1 MTQVSG
7 SRLTEFM
14 EKRIQELVDEG
25 MYTSVS
31 EFIRDAVREK
41 LEDIEVMDLRDI
53 SYKEAKKEILNYI
66 KSKGRAWT
74 SEIADDLRLD
84 LEIVVKVLN
93 ELSNEGKIK

>member
-14 EKRIQELVDEG
+14 EKRIQELVDAG
-25 MYTSVS
+25 LYTSVS
-31 EFIRDAVREK
+31 EFIRDSVREK
-41 LEDIEVMDLRDI
+41 LEDIEVMDLRDV
-53 SYKEAKKEILNYI
+53 SYKEARKEILNYI

>member
-53 SYKEAKKEILNYI
+53 SHKEAKKEILNYI

>member
-1 MTQVSG
+1 MTLVSG
-7 SRLTEFM
+7 VRLTEHM
-14 EKRIQELVDEG
+14 ERRIQQLVEEG

-41 LEDIEVMDLRDI
+41 LEDIEVIDLRDI
-53 SYKEAKKEILNYI
+53 SYKQAKKEILDYI

-84 LEIVVKVLN
+84 LQVVINALK
-93 ELSNEGKIK
+93 ELSDEEKIK